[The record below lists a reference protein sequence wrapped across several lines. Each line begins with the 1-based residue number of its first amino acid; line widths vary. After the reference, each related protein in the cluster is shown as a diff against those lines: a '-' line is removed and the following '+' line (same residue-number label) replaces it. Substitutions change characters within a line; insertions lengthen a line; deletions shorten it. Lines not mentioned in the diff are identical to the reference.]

1 MLFSKKK
8 YHVNWIRLFDFLVVQ
23 PKSNFLMKGY
33 LVLDLEIYDF
43 LKFIREF
50 FNGNFH
56 SVMK

>member
-1 MLFSKKK
+1 M
-8 YHVNWIRLFDFLVVQ
+8 VVQ

-33 LVLDLEIYDF
+33 LMLDLEIYDF
-43 LKFIREF
+43 LKFIGEF